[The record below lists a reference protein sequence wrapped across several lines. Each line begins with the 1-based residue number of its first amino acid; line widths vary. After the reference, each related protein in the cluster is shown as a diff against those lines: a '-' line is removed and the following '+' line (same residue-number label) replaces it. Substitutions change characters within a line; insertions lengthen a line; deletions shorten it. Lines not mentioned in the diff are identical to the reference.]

1 MFSRVQILRSKVH
14 HHEPHRSIK
23 VPWSREVDNNHHLSH
38 IIVRGREGVHAEK
51 CSRFNLM
58 MDFVHSE
65 GCLKH
70 ALLDQLVL
78 VLIISIVLKIVISI

>member
-1 MFSRVQILRSKVH
+1 MCSRVQILQSKIH
-14 HHEPHRSIK
+14 HQFVKI
-23 VPWSREVDNNHHLSH
+23 PWSRKVDNTHHLSH
-38 IIVRGREGVHAEK
+38 ISVRGREGVHAEK

-58 MDFVHSE
+58 IDFVHSE

-78 VLIISIVLKIVISI
+78 VLIISIVLKIVSRI